1 MVGACSGRSAWR
13 WRNCSPGCPTAP
25 DRARRGRHLP
35 CTPLTG
41 VTFCEGAPPA
51 RGGTADGARALG
63 PVLARLVAHAG
74 RAILSIG
81 DERDRLLDRC
91 CRRPGCWLRV
101 LPVAAGCS
109 RWFAFRQVETQL
121 DLRRAASPGYLH
133 LHRITADD
141 VAAILGD
148 PTRDGPSAAPR
159 WSCAPSRRDD
169 RECHSGRCRPAVLP
183 RHLLQNRHGMRNRRR
198 LALVHV
204 CHDGHVAQVVPGGQ
218 GRRRCGHGEASVLIR
233 VGYGKVNRDDPPS
246 AFTPAG
252 ITRA

>member
-81 DERDRLLDRC
+81 DECDRLLDRC

-141 VAAILGD
+141 V
-148 PTRDGPSAAPR
+148 PPSSVTRPGTARQPPHAGPA
-159 WSCAPSRRDD
+159 
-169 RECHSGRCRPAVLP
+169 RPAGGTTGSAIRAGAGLRSCRDIYCRTDTECETGVVLP
-183 RHLLQNRHGMRNRRR
+183 WSTCATMATLRRSS
-198 LALVHV
+198 LVARAGE
-204 CHDGHVAQVVPGGQ
+204 DA
-218 GRRRCGHGEASVLIR
+218 GRGKLRC
-233 VGYGKVNRDDPPS
+233 
-246 AFTPAG
+246 
-252 ITRA
+252 